1 MITQIFDILYSKKKP
16 IYVKTAFQEI
26 SKSYY
31 IIAPSCWESVTR
43 TSTSIF
49 WDTWAGDVL
58 YDVQGNKSPLLK
70 NDEDSAERP
79 RASLVCPISQPS
91 FFPLE

>member
-1 MITQIFDILYSKKKP
+1 
-16 IYVKTAFQEI
+16 VKTAFQEI

-49 WDTWAGDVL
+49 WDTWAGDVWCPREQ
-58 YDVQGNKSPLLK
+58 VPTVKEWWGQCGKTKGKSGL
-70 NDEDSAERP
+70 SYITTFICYSR
-79 RASLVCPISQPS
+79 I
-91 FFPLE
+91 

>member
-1 MITQIFDILYSKKKP
+1 
-16 IYVKTAFQEI
+16 VKTAFQEI
-26 SKSYY
+26 ILQNHITLSH
-31 IIAPSCWESVTR
+31 PHVESLSPEHPLPFSETHEQEM
-43 TSTSIF
+43 
-49 WDTWAGDVL
+49 

-91 FFPLE
+91 FVTLE